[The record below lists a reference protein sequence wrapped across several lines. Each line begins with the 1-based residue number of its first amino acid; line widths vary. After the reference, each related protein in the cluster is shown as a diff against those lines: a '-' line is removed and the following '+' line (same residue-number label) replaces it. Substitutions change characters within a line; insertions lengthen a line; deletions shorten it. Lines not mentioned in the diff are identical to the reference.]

1 MHAVKGV
8 SGCGKSTLGKALT
21 ETIQDAQFQDGDDL
35 HPKSN
40 IEKMTQGQPLT
51 DKDRLPWL
59 SLIRSTAEHL
69 VMSGSSRVIVVACS
83 ALRRTYRDILRTSSS
98 EQPDI
103 LLPPPEVPENHPH
116 TTSQLKHDTSH
127 HTMCCPESNSSAR
140 TDLKT
145 FFIHIEGPREV
156 LLQRMSVRKN
166 HFMKETMLDS
176 QLKTLERPD
185 PAREENVITVDSIK
199 SIAGQVDEAVEGLR
213 RLGLDLKEL

>member
-1 MHAVKGV
+1 MKGV

-51 DKDRLPWL
+51 DQDRLPWL

-69 VMSGSSRVIVVACS
+69 AISGSSRVIVVACS

-98 EQPDI
+98 EQLDI
-103 LLPPPEVPENHPH
+103 LLAPPQVPENHPH
-116 TTSQLKHDTSH
+116 TASQLKHDTSH
-127 HTMCCPESNSSAR
+127 HTMRYPESNSAAR
-140 TDLKT
+140 TVLKT

-156 LLQRMSVRKN
+156 LLQRMSVRKQ

-185 PAREENVITVDSIK
+185 PAREENVITVDSMK
-199 SIAGQVDEAVEGLR
+199 SIAEQVDEAVEGLR